1 MTPER
6 TRPIIVHYRGLSI
19 SRSMLSCQRDHVEP
33 AGVGQVEVFSCTIG
47 FGPCATAEHV
57 RAGEKTPG
65 GIMVDRMT
73 ILLNTKRRSA

>member
-1 MTPER
+1 
-6 TRPIIVHYRGLSI
+6 
-19 SRSMLSCQRDHVEP
+19 VEP

-47 FGPCATAEHV
+47 FGPRANAEHV
-57 RAGEKTPG
+57 RAGEETPE